1 MTHSTTSPDHEFR
14 SLATTTKC
22 YSFKIFRQLPCKACP
37 HSSNMAGI
45 FEVADRRGRKKARR
59 RNRSLFWRRLHH
71 RSMDLACLLWHAWL
85 LQRYQYSRPFA
96 DLAEGRFP
104 SNFTVN
110 GHDYHHGYYLA
121 DGIYPP
127 WATLVQ
133 TISEPQGQAKVHF
146 TKMHEAVRKDVLGC
160 CRRASPLCEGQQ
172 NFGSALYHE
181 YVHYSA
187 QYDCRGRAG

>member
-1 MTHSTTSPDHEFR
+1 
-14 SLATTTKC
+14 
-22 YSFKIFRQLPCKACP
+22 
-37 HSSNMAGI
+37 MAGI

-59 RNRSLFWRRLHH
+59 RNRSLFWRQLHH

-96 DLAEGRFP
+96 DLAEGRSP
-104 SNFTVN
+104 LSNFLRWFRKFRNHRVKQRYTS
-110 GHDYHHGYYLA
+110 LKCMRR
-121 DGIYPP
+121 
-127 WATLVQ
+127 
-133 TISEPQGQAKVHF
+133 SERTWSEH
-146 TKMHEAVRKDVLGC
+146 LGG